1 MRQTA
6 DGDDAGRRKISN
18 SRSTLPKGEKG
29 DGQGKASRQ
38 PSHAKHIQ
46 QATSALSTSAVMSIT
61 SAVSAAVS
69 DSTRP
74 PTPYGTQA

>member
-38 PSHAKHIQ
+38 PSHTTHI
-46 QATSALSTSAVMSIT
+46 AVRRMRIENGYVCIEKRYALAVPERVR
-61 SAVSAAVS
+61 VSAH
-69 DSTRP
+69 TI
-74 PTPYGTQA
+74 